1 VSFLGA
7 LLALGGGA
15 GTAFAIHA
23 ASSRKRPMDLVAA
36 LLAPVALVAALT
48 GGVLI
53 FVPGFLK

>member
-7 LLALGGGA
+7 LLALGGSA

-23 ASSRKRPMDLVAA
+23 AASRKRPMDLVAA